1 MGSRLVRIDLRNS
14 WITGYPEGS
23 LRIGPDKRA
32 SIHPPAVPHS
42 RGGLAGLSEPSG
54 ELDIDFALAHE
65 DGGAN
70 LQKNE

>member
-1 MGSRLVRIDLRNS
+1 MVDKHSLVSADRFDGDRFLPA
-14 WITGYPEGS
+14 YP
-23 LRIGPDKRA
+23 
-32 SIHPPAVPHS
+32 
-42 RGGLAGLSEPSG
+42 EPSG